1 MPTLVTDRGI
11 VHYEVYGRGRP
22 VILLHGWLGSWA
34 LWRDTIE
41 ELGKEFR
48 TYAIDFYGYGDST
61 EHTGDFSVSNHVEL
75 VNQFMEKLGIV
86 KAPLVG
92 HSMGGTVSLAVAA
105 RYPEK
110 VVKVAV
116 IGSPIEGQSLNPL
129 LKMVGYKGIA
139 QLAYKTPFVLP
150 ITIYLLTHLGSRNSG
165 RIHRMVRE
173 DASKV
178 SLNAFFQSIGTL
190 RDTDLSDDLHDLEM
204 PILGCYGKSDI
215 IVSPKQ
221 GKVLC
226 DVAATAREE
235 WFSQSGHFPM
245 MDEQEK
251 FLKTLTEFLK
261 QDVPTQARQQSVQQR
276 TPDAPVPST

>member
-48 TYAIDFYGYGDST
+48 TYAIDFYGYGDSV

-75 VNQFMEKLGIV
+75 VNQFMDKLGIV

-105 RYPEK
+105 HYPEK

-116 IGSPIEGQSLNPL
+116 IGSPVEGKSLNPL
-129 LKMVGYKGIA
+129 LKMVGYRGIA

-150 ITIYLLTHLGSRNSG
+150 ITIFLLTRLGSRASG

-190 RDTDLSDDLHDLEM
+190 RDTDLSDDLHDLDM

-215 IVSPKQ
+215 IVNPKQ

-226 DVAATAREE
+226 EAAPTAKEA
-235 WFSQSGHFPM
+235 WFSHSGHFLM

-251 FLKTLTEFLK
+251 FITTLTQFLK
-261 QDVPTQARQQSVQQR
+261 NGTPNQATQQR
-276 TPDAPVPST
+276 APQTSANEPVPST